1 MSALYFY
8 LIASEREAIQ
18 LMVQNKSGFC
28 HCFTYR
34 NHNQERSSQERV
46 S

>member
-1 MSALYFY
+1 MSAL
-8 LIASEREAIQ
+8 LLPVIASESEAIQ
-18 LMVQNKSGFC
+18 LMVQNKSGFS
-28 HCFTYR
+28 HCFAYS

>member
-8 LIASEREAIQ
+8 VIASEREAIQ
-18 LMVQNKSGFC
+18 LMVQHKSRFC